1 MRDIFALLG
10 RSRTHGPR
18 PPLPRRVPLASPAQR
33 PLAAAAR
40 AVKPPPPEPMTAA
53 ADFDARSGGSQRTP
67 QRPQQQHGQWKP
79 RQQQRQRQRQC
90 SSKSSSISVIIISSG
105 SSDGSSSYWQRSCV
119 ALPEAWIHSMMA
131 LTVAD
136 HPTWLLGLPQTGLI
150 RPVCGRLKTPTAG
163 DAMCAFTLEPHAHAS
178 PRTHRVHILT
188 AALVSR
194 SCAATS
200 GGGTGGRSRR
210 RCRSLRHRRSPP
222 AAAVSCSAAVSRVAC
237 ASRVAQT
244 FCYTRVCLLCV
255 CGSGVFSPLHPLR
268 SLPQSILFS

>member
-1 MRDIFALLG
+1 MCVRPRHFALLG
-10 RSRTHGPR
+10 SSRTHGPR

-53 ADFDARSGGSQRTP
+53 AGVDARCGGSQRTP

-90 SSKSSSISVIIISSG
+90 SSKSSIISVIIISSG
-105 SSDGSSSYWQRSCV
+105 SSGSSDGSSSSFRT
-119 ALPEAWIHSMMA
+119 LGEAWIHSMMA

-163 DAMCAFTLEPHAHAS
+163 DTMCAFTLEPHAHVS
-178 PRTHRVHILT
+178 PGTHRVHILT

-210 RCRSLRHRRSPP
+210 RCSRRRCATAARHRPLP
-222 AAAVSCSAAVSRVAC
+222 SRV
-237 ASRVAQT
+237 Q
-244 FCYTRVCLLCV
+244 L
-255 CGSGVFSPLHPLR
+255 
-268 SLPQSILFS
+268 